1 MVVANARESQR
12 RLARAGAKA
21 DGTGTI
27 GDTHQIFEQFADI
40 AIGETKV
47 AMSCLALDREQSGI
61 DEVGKMPADR
71 LFGNARNVGELGCRQ
86 SLAADQRGKHVCA
99 GMISD
104 QRRDAHDV
112 RAVFHGSMLAGI
124 MYFTKATE
132 WAMIRHRQGK
142 TLWSPTCSI
151 RFSTTKKKPASI

>member
-12 RLARAGAKA
+12 RLARAGAKP

-47 AMSCLALDREQSGI
+47 AMSSLALDREQSRI
-61 DEVGKMPADR
+61 DELGKMSADR

-112 RAVFHGSMLAGI
+112 RAVFHGSMLAEPWTDRNRIFSAASGNP
-124 MYFTKATE
+124 KAAP
-132 WAMIRHRQGK
+132 WP
-142 TLWSPTCSI
+142 S
-151 RFSTTKKKPASI
+151 FASFAIDG